1 MNQRIFIL
9 FIFLIFSSSVV
20 YGQLDTLNKP
30 TETATVKKAIKPI
43 IKKTVIV
50 PIIINVDSLRKD
62 SLLKAQIKNSLIA
75 DSILFV
81 QKKNIF
87 LKDSLNKTAYS
98 QVYIN
103 PLLGLDKKPINR
115 LMSEREFES
124 KDYLFY
130 LFTGLFFLLALFRFA
145 FQQYFNNIFRIFV
158 QPSFRQLQTKDQMLQ
173 NLLPSICFNLFF
185 LIIVSIYITFI
196 IQFFSI
202 SSLGFWQLNLY
213 SFAIVTVIYIGK
225 YLLLQFSGWVFA
237 IKPAIKT
244 YIFIIFLLNK
254 FLGIILF
261 PMVVLIA
268 FSTLQLQ
275 QILFT
280 TSFILLVL
288 VYLYR
293 FVISYK
299 PINRDIKM
307 NPLHFLFFIIAFEI
321 APMFLLYKVLMNFF
335 S

>member
-30 TETATVKKAIKPI
+30 TETTTVKKAIKPI

-87 LKDSLNKTAYS
+87 LKDSLNKIAYS

-130 LFTGLFFLLALFRFA
+130 LFTGLFFLLALFRLA

-213 SFAIVTVIYIGK
+213 SLCYCNCYIYW
-225 YLLLQFSGWVFA
+225 QVFA
-237 IKPAIKT
+237 ITI
-244 YIFIIFLLNK
+244 
-254 FLGIILF
+254 
-261 PMVVLIA
+261 
-268 FSTLQLQ
+268 
-275 QILFT
+275 
-280 TSFILLVL
+280 
-288 VYLYR
+288 
-293 FVISYK
+293 
-299 PINRDIKM
+299 
-307 NPLHFLFFIIAFEI
+307 
-321 APMFLLYKVLMNFF
+321 
-335 S
+335 